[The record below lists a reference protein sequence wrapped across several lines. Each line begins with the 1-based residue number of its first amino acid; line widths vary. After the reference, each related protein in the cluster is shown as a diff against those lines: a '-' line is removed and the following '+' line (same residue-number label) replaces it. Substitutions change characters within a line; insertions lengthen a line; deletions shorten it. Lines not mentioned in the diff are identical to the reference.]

1 MNKSKIIEELYLSK
15 NFNDCINKMQPE
27 ELRDDLK
34 AEVILVVCE
43 IDEKR
48 LQQMQET
55 GQLVFFVVR
64 IILNMVKSTTSRFYK
79 KFRITNDELK
89 ESYTFVDIRDE
100 EATEQEHIYDLTEN
114 EQRKQREELE
124 DLAIEKINTLDWYES
139 ELLKLYVKH
148 GNYRAIETVT
158 QIPFSS
164 VYKTIQGSIKK
175 IRYQLSL
182 Q

>member
-1 MNKSKIIEELYLSK
+1 
-15 NFNDCINKMQPE
+15 MQPE

-43 IDEKR
+43 IDENR
-48 LQQMQET
+48 LKQMQET

-100 EATEQEHIYDLTEN
+100 EPTEQEHIYDLTEN
-114 EQRKQREELE
+114 EKRK
-124 DLAIEKINTLDWYES
+124 ES
-139 ELLKLYVKH
+139 
-148 GNYRAIETVT
+148 
-158 QIPFSS
+158 
-164 VYKTIQGSIKK
+164 
-175 IRYQLSL
+175 
-182 Q
+182 

>member
-1 MNKSKIIEELYLSK
+1 LNKSQIIEELYLSK

-43 IDEKR
+43 IDESR
-48 LQQMQET
+48 LQKMQET

-79 KFRITNDELK
+79 KFRINNDELK
-89 ESYTFVDIRDE
+89 ESYTFVDIRNE
-100 EATEQEHIYDLTEN
+100 EPTEKEHIYDLTEN
-114 EQRKQREELE
+114 EKRKEREELE
-124 DLAIEKINTLDWYES
+124 DLALDSIDLLDWYES
-139 ELLKLYVKH
+139 ELLKLYIKH
-148 GNYRAIETVT
+148 NNYRAIETVT
-158 QIPFSS
+158 GIPFSS

-175 IRYQLSL
+175 IRCQLSL
-182 Q
+182 